1 MNNIILKGIIKN
13 ISFSHKINDTA
24 YNKADIIVK
33 RKDGKE
39 DIITIC
45 YKDIAIKYNEDQEI
59 SLTGNVRSYSKKLE
73 DKNKVSV
80 YVFTHGD
87 QPIGEIDSFND
98 VEIDGRICKIDQIRK
113 TKDGKDNIHFILANN
128 IFVEA
133 KDQKINSYIP
143 IVVWG
148 EDAVNASKLNIGD
161 KVIIKGELHS
171 RYYKKYQED
180 GNFEIRVAHEV
191 SAKSIEITKD
201 EKSI

>member
-13 ISFSHKINDTA
+13 ISFSHKINDTV

-45 YKDIAIKYNEDQEI
+45 YKDIAVKYDEDQEI

-73 DKNKVSV
+73 DRNKVSV

-87 QPIGEIDSFND
+87 SPIGEISSFND
-98 VEIDGRICKIDQIRK
+98 VEIDGRICKIDKLRK
-113 TKDGKDNIHFILANN
+113 TKDGKDNLHFILANN

-148 EDAVNASKLNIGD
+148 EDAFNVEKLSVGD
-161 KVIIKGELHS
+161 KIIVKGELHS

-180 GNFEIRVAHEV
+180 GSFEIRVAHEV
-191 SAKSIEITKD
+191 SAKKIEVED
-201 EKSI
+201 GKSI